1 MSFRFNFDVDDSGDR
16 ITTPEPV
23 AGNFSVSVT
32 SNIKEE
38 KEQQI
43 STQAEPC
50 EIISLSVPTVSSI
63 VVDAVYYKNQQL
75 WKRQIDDVQF
85 QLAQQDSMD
94 GSNESAMVKAMVEDK
109 NASDVIKGV
118 YEGGLKTWECSIDL
132 LNYIVDYSDE
142 ISKLI
147 NGGNVLEIG
156 CGTALP
162 SLHILRNISGAC
174 VSMQDYNKDVLELVT
189 MPNVLSNTDLE
200 PPSGGDSPG
209 YKIHVDGDTETCEID
224 LDYRRTQVLFG
235 DNTDNVIGERDIPEL
250 TKDEAEAADAQILN
264 YADIKSRC
272 EFIAGDWS
280 EIEKELRRYERQHSF
295 NLILTSE
302 TIYETSNYKKLH
314 DLLACALAKPAA
326 KSMGGNEK
334 ALPLPMALVAAK
346 TLYFGLTGSVLTFKQ
361 YVRSQ
366 GIFNIECVWQSG
378 GSMNREILCLTWQ
391 APPQHI

>member
-23 AGNFSVSVT
+23 AGNFAVSVT
-32 SNIKEE
+32 SSIKEE

-224 LDYRRTQVLFG
+224 LDYRRTQ
-235 DNTDNVIGERDIPEL
+235 
-250 TKDEAEAADAQILN
+250 
-264 YADIKSRC
+264 SRC

-280 EIEKELRRYERQHSF
+280 EIEKELRRHERQHSF

-326 KSMGGNEK
+326 KGMGGNEK